1 MGSEP
6 NELAA
11 SMSQWQALSAQAEA
25 GVLEIPEGV
34 AFQCDEVC
42 AAYIRHLQDMVG
54 QTKSLIDVE
63 AFGTLDSA
71 QQLGRKFEK
80 ISFSGERSLRVVLL
94 QHIDVIE
101 LMRSVFRRYFD
112 EAEYS
117 DQRTSKSI
125 TDIAEGAGK

>member
-1 MGSEP
+1 MGSEL
-6 NELAA
+6 NDLGS
-11 SMSQWQALSAQAEA
+11 SMQQWQALSSQAEA

-42 AAYIRHLQDMVG
+42 AAYIRHLEQMVG
-54 QTKSLIDVE
+54 QTKSLVDVK

-71 QQLGRKFEK
+71 RQLGEKFER
-80 ISFSGERSLRVVLL
+80 IAYSGERSLRVVLL

-112 EAEYS
+112 EAEYA
-117 DQRTSKSI
+117 DRRTLKSI

>member
-11 SMSQWQALSAQAEA
+11 SMRQWQMLSAQAEA

-34 AFQCDEVC
+34 AFKCDEVC
-42 AAYIRHLQDMVG
+42 AAYIRHLELMVG
-54 QTKSLIDVE
+54 QTRTLVDAE
-63 AFGTLDSA
+63 AFGELDSA
-71 QQLGRKFEK
+71 KQLGRRFEK
-80 ISFSGERSLRVVLL
+80 ISYSGDRSLHVVLT
-94 QHIDVIE
+94 QHIEVIE

-112 EAEYS
+112 EAEYA

-125 TDIAEGAGK
+125 TEIAEGVGK